1 MGKRTKDL
9 SIVVS
14 LRTLVAFRALYAV
27 VALSSREVRFLN
39 QRHKILPSAFAEAIA
54 GRANKTEIKAPPCFC
69 RCFQHVSWQHIN
81 TLRLFIDLSETRH
94 RVGVAISWRHVHDKA
109 KVLYSNTYISAC
121 AARVCVIIVLKQHNF

>member
-54 GRANKTEIKAPPCFC
+54 GRANKTMK
-69 RCFQHVSWQHIN
+69 HVDATS
-81 TLRLFIDLSETRH
+81 LFFRPYVSGRT
-94 RVGVAISWRHVHDKA
+94 
-109 KVLYSNTYISAC
+109 
-121 AARVCVIIVLKQHNF
+121 